1 MRFKELVETTTSGGF
16 ATVAMPMGSVQ
27 KRRKEQSIYNED
39 ELNEFTYT
47 SPVSKEDYM
56 SKKMALTDII
66 NDSAMGK
73 DTHHIARQY
82 IVKLNAEAKELG
94 FRI

>member
-16 ATVAMPMGSVQ
+16 ATVAMPLGDVQ

-39 ELNEFTYT
+39 DVDFAYV
-47 SPVSKEDYM
+47 SPTSKEDYM

-73 DTHHIARQY
+73 DAHRIAQQY
-82 IVKLNAEAKELG
+82 IVKLNAEAEELG

>member
-1 MRFKELVETTTSGGF
+1 MRFKELVEMTSAGGF
-16 ATVAMPMGSVQ
+16 ATVAMPLGDVQ

-39 ELNEFTYT
+39 DVDFAYV
-47 SPVSKEDYM
+47 SPTSKEDYM

-66 NDSAMGK
+66 NDAAMGK
-73 DTHHIARQY
+73 DAHRIAQQY